1 MPVDEFTYQVFL
13 REHHTHQGPV
23 KFNYRLADSNKSKP
37 LRTKPP
43 MVMPPG
49 VQRVEHEVGRRDLIA
64 YQTDDGEWHS
74 QEEAREMGITHST
87 LPTPS
92 KEKKDK

>member
-1 MPVDEFTYQVFL
+1 
-13 REHHTHQGPV
+13 
-23 KFNYRLADSNKSKP
+23 
-37 LRTKPP
+37 

-92 KEKKDK
+92 KEKKNK